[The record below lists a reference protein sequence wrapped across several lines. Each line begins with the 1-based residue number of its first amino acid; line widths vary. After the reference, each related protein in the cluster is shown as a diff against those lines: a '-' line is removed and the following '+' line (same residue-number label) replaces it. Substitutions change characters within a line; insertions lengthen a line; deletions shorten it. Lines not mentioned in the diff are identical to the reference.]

1 MNSATSVFSSPRPW
15 FLFRLLM
22 RRLHLIRDVE
32 HAHSPGID
40 VAISDYRDLSGCG
53 LRLDVLGNRAED
65 VQAASGAQA
74 IPQER
79 SRRIG
84 DLDSVVRYY
93 CCARDCVA
101 FAVTGHHSQFSEK
114 LRLLV
119 DASLDGRM
127 ELCRACIEPLQI

>member
-1 MNSATSVFSSPRPW
+1 MNSATSVFSSPRLW

-65 VQAASGAQA
+65 VQAASDSQA

-84 DLDSVVRYY
+84 GLDQRRALSRT
-93 CCARDCVA
+93 ARDA
-101 FAVTGHHSQFSEK
+101 W
-114 LRLLV
+114 RLPSPAIIRNFPKNC
-119 DASLDGRM
+119 DY
-127 ELCRACIEPLQI
+127 

>member
-1 MNSATSVFSSPRPW
+1 MNSATSVFSSPGPW

-65 VQAASGAQA
+65 VQAASDTQA

-84 DLDSVVRYY
+84 DLDSVVRY
-93 CCARDCVA
+93 RV
-101 FAVTGHHSQFSEK
+101 
-114 LRLLV
+114 LRAMLWRLPSPAIIRNFPKNC
-119 DASLDGRM
+119 DY
-127 ELCRACIEPLQI
+127 